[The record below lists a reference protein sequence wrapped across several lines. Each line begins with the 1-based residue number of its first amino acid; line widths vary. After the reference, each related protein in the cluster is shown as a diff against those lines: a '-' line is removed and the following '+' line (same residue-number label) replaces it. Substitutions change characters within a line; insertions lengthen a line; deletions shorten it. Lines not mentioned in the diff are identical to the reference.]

1 MERKGVA
8 LLSGEHVQNPH
19 SFGHW
24 MCGKPNQEKKIEMFL
39 SIQWRKKKCF
49 SLSLSLIN
57 SLIRPPTLQQP
68 MEGKKKHLWI
78 NKKKNILP
86 HFSRRRRG

>member
-39 SIQWRKKKCF
+39 SIQWRKKMF
-49 SLSLSLIN
+49 LSISLSHKLTHS
-57 SLIRPPTLQQP
+57 PP
-68 MEGKKKHLWI
+68 
-78 NKKKNILP
+78 NIATTD
-86 HFSRRRRG
+86 GG

>member
-39 SIQWRKKKCF
+39 SIQWRKKNV
-49 SLSLSLIN
+49 SLYLSLS
-57 SLIRPPTLQQP
+57 
-68 MEGKKKHLWI
+68 
-78 NKKKNILP
+78 
-86 HFSRRRRG
+86 